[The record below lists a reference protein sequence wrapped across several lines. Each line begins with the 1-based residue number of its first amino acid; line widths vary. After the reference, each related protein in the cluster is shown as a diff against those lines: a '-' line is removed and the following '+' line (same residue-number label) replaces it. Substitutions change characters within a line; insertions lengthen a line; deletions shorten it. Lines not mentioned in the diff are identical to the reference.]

1 MKQAYDALATAFK
14 RIDRFSH
21 LASIASWDQAAVMP
35 PGGARARAEALAEV
49 GSLCHSLLTAPS
61 MDRLLGEA
69 ESQDLVP
76 AERASVREMRR
87 EWRHASALPETLVV
101 DKSLAGSAC
110 EHAWRSQRPAN
121 DWKGFL
127 ANLEPVV
134 DCSRREAELLS
145 QSLGLGRYDALMDKY
160 EPGFGS
166 ARAQHLFDE
175 AQQWLP
181 GLIDTA
187 RAQQSSW
194 RVVHPQGPFPV
205 ASQRELGLDAM
216 RMMGFD
222 FDRGRLDVS
231 AHPFCG
237 GVPQDVRITTVY
249 REDDCAS
256 ALMGIVH
263 ETGHALYEQ
272 NLPASLAGL
281 PVGRARSMAVHESQ
295 SLFHEMQLGAHPGF
309 LGLLA
314 PMLRARLGDRDG
326 FDAANLGMA
335 AKRVEPGLVRVH
347 ADELTYPAH
356 IALRF
361 EIEKKLM
368 EGQIEARDIP
378 ALWDERMQSLLGI
391 DTRGNY
397 KDGPMQD
404 IHWTD
409 GSFGYFPS
417 YTLGAMLAAQLFASI
432 RLDLPKVD
440 ESIAQSDLSG
450 IHKWLRDKIW
460 SKASLLETPDLILQ
474 ATGSEL
480 GTAAF
485 KAHLE
490 SRYGAAA
497 PLPKPRAPR

>member
-1 MKQAYDALATAFK
+1 MTKAYDALSSAFK

-35 PGGARARAEALAEV
+35 SGGASARSEALAEV
-49 GSLCHSLLTAPS
+49 GALCHSLLTDPS
-61 MDRLLGEA
+61 MNRLLGEA
-69 ESQDLVP
+69 ESQDLDP

-87 EWRHASALPETLVV
+87 DWRHASALPEELVV
-101 DKSLAGSAC
+101 AKSLAGSAC

-166 ARAQHLFDE
+166 ERAQRLFDE

-181 GLIDTA
+181 GLIDAA
-187 RAQQSSW
+187 RAQQASW
-194 RVVHPQGPFPV
+194 SVIAPQGPFPV
-205 ASQRELGLDAM
+205 SSQRELGLDAM

-249 REDDCAS
+249 HEDDCAA

-272 NLPASLAGL
+272 NLPAAYAGL

-309 LGLLA
+309 LGQLA
-314 PMLRARLGDRDG
+314 PMLRARLGARDG
-326 FDAANLGMA
+326 FDAPNLGMIA
-335 AKRVEPGLVRVH
+335 RRVEPGPIRIQ

-356 IALRF
+356 ISLRF

-368 EGQIEARDIP
+368 EGHIEARDIP

-432 RLDLPKVD
+432 RLDLPRVD
-440 ESIAQSDLSG
+440 ESIAQGDLSG
-450 IHKWLRDKIW
+450 IHGWLREKIW
-460 SKASLLETPDLILQ
+460 SKASLLETPELIVQ

-480 GTAAF
+480 GTSAF

-490 SRYGAAA
+490 SRYGASAA
-497 PLPKPRAPR
+497 PKPRAPR